1 MLLKRLSIRIDE
13 IENGLILDTSN
24 SLVGFAGE

>member
-24 SLVGFAGE
+24 ALVWFFGE